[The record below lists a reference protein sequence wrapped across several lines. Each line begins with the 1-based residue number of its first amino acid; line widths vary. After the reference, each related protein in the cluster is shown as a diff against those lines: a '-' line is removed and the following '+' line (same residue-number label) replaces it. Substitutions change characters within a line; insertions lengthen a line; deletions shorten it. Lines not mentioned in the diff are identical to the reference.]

1 MILSPS
7 THNKEKQEDFFKNEK
22 LCFSFNPCDQSLP
35 AQPNSNSFYKKLNVD
50 KHLMVNDLPNKLE
63 ICDVDVVFTAQ
74 IEGVLSHNASLSK
87 QGLRHFILCNE
98 RKNSGFLLWISSYF
112 LSCIFQHQAQKGAK
126 IDQKVMAFKI

>member
-1 MILSPS
+1 
-7 THNKEKQEDFFKNEK
+7 
-22 LCFSFNPCDQSLP
+22 
-35 AQPNSNSFYKKLNVD
+35 
-50 KHLMVNDLPNKLE
+50 MVNDLPNKLE

-87 QGLRHFILCNE
+87 QGLRHLILCNE

-126 IDQKVMAFKI
+126 IDQKVMAFKIWISPQILLSYTPQILICNLSIVFIGRSRSINKY